1 MNPFGVGSAH
11 GKVIWFGEHAV
22 VYHYDAIAL
31 PIIPLKVTLKI
42 SPSLKTELH
51 SDFYTG
57 PLEETSFLK
66 GFFMLHEALKKQ
78 LPIQEVKVELSSD
91 LPVGAGLGASA
102 AIASAWVMAAYDLTD
117 QPLDVKT
124 HFDLIQISEQFFH
137 EKPSGVDAMMTLSY
151 DPIRYKKDQTPVPIN
166 VDLDGFLAVVYSNQK
181 GLTVDAIQTIQ
192 SLMKQKSYQ
201 KMMSELGQNTELA
214 LSLIAKN
221 DIHGL
226 GKLMAKSHELLKAFN
241 VSHESLDFL
250 VSHAHQFDALGAK
263 LSGSGLGGVMIALFE
278 SLQNAES
285 FIASVK
291 EKGYEIAF
299 ILPLKKE
306 GL

>member
-22 VYHYDAIAL
+22 VYHFDAIAL
-31 PIIPLKVTLKI
+31 PIIPLKVTLKM

-51 SDFYTG
+51 SDFYQG
-57 PLEETSFLK
+57 PLEENSFLK

-78 LPIQEVKVELSSD
+78 LPIQEVKIELSSD

-117 QPLDVKT
+117 QPLDAKT

-137 EKPSGVDAMMTLSY
+137 ENPSGIDAMMTLSY

-166 VDLDGFLAVVYSNQK
+166 VDLDGFLAIVYSNQK
-181 GLTVDAIQTIQ
+181 GLTVNAIQTIQ
-192 SLMKQKSYQ
+192 TLMKQKSYQ
-201 KMMSELGQNTELA
+201 KMMSDLGHNTELA
-214 LSLIAKN
+214 LQFIAKK
-221 DIHGL
+221 DIRSL
-226 GKLMAKSHELLKAFN
+226 GKLMAKSHELLTTFN
-241 VSHESLDFL
+241 VSHKALDFL
-250 VSHAHQFDALGAK
+250 VSHAYLFNALGAK
-263 LSGSGLGGVMIALFE
+263 LSGGGLGGVMIALFE
-278 SLQNAES
+278 SIENAHK
-285 FIASVK
+285 FISSVK
-291 EKGYEIAF
+291 DQGYTIAF
-299 ILPLKKE
+299 TLPLKKE